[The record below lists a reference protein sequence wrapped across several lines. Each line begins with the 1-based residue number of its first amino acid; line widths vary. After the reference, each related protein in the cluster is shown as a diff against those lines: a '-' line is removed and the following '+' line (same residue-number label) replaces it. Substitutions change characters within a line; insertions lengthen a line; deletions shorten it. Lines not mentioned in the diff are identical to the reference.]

1 MAPQPAN
8 VQFFPIEFPQNA
20 SRLSK
25 KEIHTDW
32 ELSISML
39 DYPGAYHQHLSIVK
53 QQDSHGF
60 RHSDTYDSHYLATNF
75 NTNIKS
81 CFLCLADSSWITHS
95 KLKKAKDFPWT
106 TWMNSRFRLFKPST
120 FGLRSSPPV
129 ALRQN
134 GAPFRSRARFQAIGS
149 TCRGVYGGSVPLR
162 LVDSVDLQTKWRIH
176 GRRTME
182 VPKFRFFFG
191 LKRKQSQKVL
201 VSVTL
206 KEKHLMLV
214 FFGVA
219 C

>member
-75 NTNIKS
+75 NTNIKR

-95 KLKKAKDFPWT
+95 KLKKAKVFPWT
-106 TWMNSRFRLFKPST
+106 TWMNSRFRLFKLPPSDFVIASGGVAPKWRAVSEPCAVPSDWLHVPWSLRWVSAPEIGW
-120 FGLRSSPPV
+120 FGWTLNKMEETLRKDH
-129 ALRQN
+129 
-134 GAPFRSRARFQAIGS
+134 GS
-149 TCRGVYGGSVPLR
+149 T
-162 LVDSVDLQTKWRIH
+162 
-176 GRRTME
+176 
-182 VPKFRFFFG
+182 
-191 LKRKQSQKVL
+191 
-201 VSVTL
+201 
-206 KEKHLMLV
+206 
-214 FFGVA
+214 
-219 C
+219 

>member
-1 MAPQPAN
+1 MNNMNEFKIPT
-8 VQFFPIEFPQNA
+8 VQ
-20 SRLSK
+20 
-25 KEIHTDW
+25 T
-32 ELSISML
+32 
-39 DYPGAYHQHLSIVK
+39 
-53 QQDSHGF
+53 F
-60 RHSDTYDSHYLATNF
+60 RRPTS
-75 NTNIKS
+75 
-81 CFLCLADSSWITHS
+81 
-95 KLKKAKDFPWT
+95 
-106 TWMNSRFRLFKPST
+106 
-120 FGLRSSPPV
+120 SSPPV

>member
-1 MAPQPAN
+1 MIVAPQPAN
-8 VQFFPIEFPQNA
+8 VHFFPIEFPQNA

-95 KLKKAKDFPWT
+95 KLKKAKVFPWT
-106 TWMNSRFRLFKPST
+106 TWMNSRFRLFKPSAVRLRHRLRWRCAKMARRFGAVRGSKRLAPRAVEFTVGQCPWDWLIRLT
-120 FGLRSSPPV
+120 FK
-129 ALRQN
+129 QN
-134 GAPFRSRARFQAIGS
+134 GG
-149 TCRGVYGGSVPLR
+149 Y
-162 LVDSVDLQTKWRIH
+162 
-176 GRRTME
+176 ME
-182 VPKFRFFFG
+182 EGPWKYLNFDFFSG
-191 LKRKQSQKVL
+191 WKESHLKR
-201 VSVTL
+201 
-206 KEKHLMLV
+206 
-214 FFGVA
+214 
-219 C
+219 